1 MPRPDDPH
9 AQDRVARRFATT
21 RWSIVLAAGGDRSAA
36 AGTAARDALA
46 VLCETYWYPLYAY
59 VRRCGHE
66 PEEARDL
73 TQSFFVRLLDK
84 NTIAAADPARG
95 RFRSFLLT
103 ALKNFLANE
112 WSRASAEKRGGGR
125 QILRLSA
132 DFDSAERQYA
142 REPADTLTPERL
154 YERRWALTLLDSVL
168 ARLQDQ
174 YGAAGRAPLFERLK
188 PYLTGDA
195 HAPPHAQIAAD
206 LGITEGAV
214 QVSVHRM
221 RKRYRDLLRAHIAA
235 TVESPQ
241 QVDEE
246 IRDLFRAVAKT

>member
-1 MPRPDDPH
+1 MPVSDETHSRDP
-9 AQDRVARRFATT
+9 ADRRFATT

-59 VRRCGHE
+59 VRRCGHV

-84 NTIAAADPARG
+84 NTVAAADPSRG

-103 ALKNFLANE
+103 ALKNFLASE

-125 QILRLSA
+125 PILRLSA

-154 YERRWALTLLDSVL
+154 YERRWALTLLDTVL
-168 ARLQDQ
+168 AGLQEQ
-174 YGAAGRAPLFERLK
+174 YAAAGRAPLFDRLK
-188 PYLTGDA
+188 PYLTGGA
-195 HAPPHAQIAAD
+195 QAPPHAQTAAD
-206 LGITEGAV
+206 LGLTEGAV
-214 QVSVHRM
+214 QVAVHRI
-221 RKRYRDLLRAHIAA
+221 RRRYRDLLRAHIAA
-235 TVESPQ
+235 TVESPE

-246 IRDLFRAVAKT
+246 IRDLFRAVRG